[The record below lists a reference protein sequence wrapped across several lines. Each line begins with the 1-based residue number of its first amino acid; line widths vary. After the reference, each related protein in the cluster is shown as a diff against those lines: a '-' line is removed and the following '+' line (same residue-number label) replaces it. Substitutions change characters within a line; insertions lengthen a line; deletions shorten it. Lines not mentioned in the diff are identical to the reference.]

1 MRPHHDILGKG
12 GAISRQLGNYEP
24 RPQQLRMADAV
35 ADALAQRQHLMVEAG
50 TGVGKSFAYLVP
62 AILAACADP
71 ECRVIISTHTI
82 SLQEQ
87 LIRKDLPFLQR
98 VMPQPFKAILVKGRG
113 NYLSKRR
120 LRVALKRSY
129 NLLAEPS
136 SLEQLDA
143 LARWD
148 ETTQDGTRSDLD
160 FKPVGPVWEL
170 VESDSGNCLGKRC
183 ASFDDCHYFRARK
196 AMSQAQVLVVNH
208 ALFFADLAL
217 RAMGREVA
225 ILPKHRV
232 VVFDEAHTL
241 EDVAAD
247 HLGLSVT
254 RGNAEFL
261 LNKLL
266 QERRNQMTGL
276 LSLHGDAPSW
286 EQVFRTRKRIDE
298 FFQQIS
304 QWRFTNERKNSRQ
317 GGTGDSMRVR
327 QPDIVPPTL
336 ADEFTVLSNHLDRLS
351 DAVDGPEE
359 KVELDAAATRCQDYA
374 TRLRTWLKQG
384 LPGQVYWIEASG
396 DRGQRITLSSAPIDV
411 GPILREQVFDRVP
424 SAILTSATLSVGGRD
439 PFGFFRERLGFGDD
453 PTLLLGSPFNY
464 REQVELHLF
473 RQMPDPTTQA
483 AAFEEASWEK
493 IKDYV
498 LRTQGRAFVLFTS
511 MHALNRAAAQLR
523 GWCASQGLALMCQG
537 EGLQA
542 NRLIEQ
548 FRETEG
554 AVLFGVDSFWQG
566 VDVQGEALSNVIITK
581 LPFTPPDRPVVEA
594 RGEAITARGG
604 HPFMDYSLP
613 QAILKLKQ
621 GFGRL
626 IRTQRDEGLVV
637 LLDPR
642 LLTKPYGRQFLEA
655 LPTCRRFVDGVE
667 TK

>member
-1 MRPHHDILGKG
+1 MSAHHDILGKG
-12 GAISRQLGNYEP
+12 GAISRQLANYEP
-24 RPQQLRMADAV
+24 RPQQLQMADAV
-35 ADALAQRQHLMVEAG
+35 ARALADRQHLMVEAG

-71 ECRVIISTHTI
+71 ECKVVISTHTI

-120 LRVALKRSY
+120 LRVAQKRGYS
-129 NLLAEPS
+129 LLAEAS
-136 SLEQLDA
+136 AQEQLDD
-143 LARWD
+143 LVRWD
-148 ETTQDGTRSDLD
+148 ESTQDGTRSDLD
-160 FKPVGPVWEL
+160 FRPLPSVWEL

-183 ASFDDCHYFRARK
+183 ANFDTCHYFRARK

-208 ALFFADLAL
+208 DLFFADLAL
-217 RAMGREVA
+217 RAMGREVG

-247 HLGLSVT
+247 HLGLSIT
-254 RGNAEFL
+254 RGHAEFL

-266 QERRNQMTGL
+266 LERRNQMTGL

-286 EQVFRTRKRIDE
+286 EQVMRTRKRVDE

-304 QWRFTNERKNSRQ
+304 QWRFTNERRNTRQ
-317 GGTGDSMRVR
+317 GGFGDSIRVR
-327 QPDIVPPTL
+327 QPDIVPATL
-336 ADEFTVLSNHLDRLS
+336 ADEFTALSKQLDRLS
-351 DAVDGPEE
+351 AAMNSPEE
-359 KVELDAAATRCQDYA
+359 QVELDSAATRCEDYA

-396 DRGQRITLSSAPIDV
+396 ERGQRITLSSAPIDV
-411 GPILREQVFDRVP
+411 GPILREHVFDRVP
-424 SAILTSATLSVGGRD
+424 SVILTSATLSVGGRD
-439 PFGFFRERLGFGDD
+439 PFAFFRDRLGFDND
-453 PTLLLGSPFNY
+453 PTLQLGSPFNY

-483 AAFEEASWEK
+483 AAFEEACWEK
-493 IKDYV
+493 IKEYV

-511 MHALNRAAAQLR
+511 MQTLNRAAKQLR
-523 GWCASQGLALMCQG
+523 GWCVANGLTLMCQG
-537 EGLQA
+537 EGLTA
-542 NRLIEQ
+542 NRLLEQ

-554 AVLFGVDSFWQG
+554 AVLLGVDSFWQG

-581 LPFTPPDRPVVEA
+581 LPFTPPDRPIVEA
-594 RGEAITARGG
+594 RGEAIIARGG

-626 IRTQRDEGLVV
+626 IRTQQDEGLVV

-667 TK
+667 SR